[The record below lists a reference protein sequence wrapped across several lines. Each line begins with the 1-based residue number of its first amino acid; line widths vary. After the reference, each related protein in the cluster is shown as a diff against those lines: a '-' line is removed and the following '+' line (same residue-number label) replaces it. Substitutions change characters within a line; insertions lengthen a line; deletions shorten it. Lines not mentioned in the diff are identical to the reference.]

1 MWCVAYTVHVAGSI
15 GENTVRVPCDHLG
28 SYVLLQ

>member
-15 GENTVRVPCDHLG
+15 WENAVRVPCDRLG
-28 SYVLLQ
+28 SYVLSQ